1 MALPGVAA
9 IAGAASRLTGGKAVA
24 EGAKQVAKKKVSKT
38 KAALGVGGVILGGK
52 ALIGKDEKPVEP
64 GSTGIATSD
73 AIAGA
78 MASPPVGLATSDLTL
93 SGLPKGSRIT
103 QGGVAELRK
112 GAGALQFAALAPAE
126 RAQLILRLGQVSG
139 LYAKGQAPTADFV
152 QRMISGKDIVPR
164 PQDFAALEQVIA
176 VAEWS
181 GTNIQ
186 DTVTK
191 LVSQPELAQQ
201 YFGKVTTTPK
211 AVSSFDSLSAEL
223 NDKFLDIFDS
233 KADVGIIKA
242 YAKEVNALESKG
254 SISTQQKEDILLKY
268 IQKKAKSIYSDQIGT
283 LEAGKKGLPLSLPTM
298 EKGELGRRVRS
309 LRVAYEDNGI
319 PIDEAKVYNRAVNTL
334 RSQDAYKNEL
344 DNVMMQASV
353 LMPAFTPFFKQ
364 GKTARDV
371 LSPYITLKSRITGIP
386 EDQIR
391 VSDLYEVGAGTTAMS
406 IPDYKKM
413 IYKSEDYRKSDNF
426 KSRGLGDLQ
435 AMLRAFN
442 IG

>member
-1 MALPGVAA
+1 MAVPGIVAA
-9 IAGAASRLTGGKAVA
+9 TASRLAGGKAVA
-24 EGAKQVAKKKVSKT
+24 EGAKQVAKKKMSKT
-38 KAALGVGGVILGGK
+38 KKAAIVGGAILGGK
-52 ALIGKDEKPVEP
+52 ALIGSDGKPVEP

-78 MASPPVGLATSDLTL
+78 MANAPVGLATSDLTL

-103 QGGVAELRK
+103 QGGVAELKK

-181 GTNIQ
+181 GINIQ

-223 NDKFLDIFDS
+223 NDKFLDIFES
-233 KADVGIIKA
+233 KAEAGAAKA
-242 YAKEVNALESKG
+242 YAKEINALESKG
-254 SISTQQKEDILLKY
+254 SVSTQQKEDILLKY
-268 IQKKAKSIYSDQIGT
+268 IQKKAESQYNVVPGT
-283 LEAGKKGLPLSLPTM
+283 GVVPGAADKGA
-298 EKGELGRRVRS
+298 LGRRVRA
-309 LRVAYEDNGI
+309 LRTAYDDNGI
-319 PIDEAKVYNRAVNTL
+319 PINEKQIYNKAVQSL
-334 RSQDAYKNEL
+334 RSEEAYKNEI
-344 DNVMMQASV
+344 DSVTMQASV
-353 LMPAFTPFFKQ
+353 LMPAFKDFFSR
-364 GKTARDV
+364 GKTAKDV

-386 EDQIR
+386 EDQIK
-391 VSDLYEVGAGTTAMS
+391 VSDLYEVAAGATAMS

-413 IYKSEDYRKSDNF
+413 VYKSEDYRKSDNF